1 MLENLKEHLQKFNTS
16 PILFVGSG
24 FSRRYLD
31 LPTWENLLKEMV
43 KRLSLTKPFEYYKSK
58 ANSSM
63 PEVAKLIGDDFND
76 IWWENNLFE
85 ESRKNFQAEANSKY
99 SPIKYEISKR
109 ILENTDFVNND
120 NIAQEI
126 KLLKKINIDAIIT
139 TNWDTLCETL
149 FPDFSK
155 YVVQEELIFSEL
167 LSIGEIYKIHG
178 CATQPNSLILTSD
191 DYNDFENRN
200 PYLAAKLLTL
210 FAENPIIFIGYSIDD
225 PNIQS
230 ILRSIIKCITKDK
243 VEKLKDRF
251 IFCQWQSEEI
261 ESQFLD
267 SQLFISETIVPI
279 KSIKLSSFI
288 DLFTVLANHKRKL
301 PIKVLKQ
308 MKGMIY
314 DFVKTN
320 DSKQKVY
327 IPDSLENIENLHKAE
342 FVYGMGLSNRLSEI
356 GVKGIGLKDV
366 LEDIIEE
373 KTNWV
378 STTVARQCLPNLKGK
393 FIPYFKRLLDANFL
407 NSEGKINEEIEI
419 LEFSPEFINTVNNVK
434 IEDFYPQAN
443 YIKHKEE
450 INKKYNNINELI
462 EGIEGNIFHQL
473 IYIPLLSPNKID
485 LNILKSFLTEN
496 KELLHNSKLGSYYR
510 KLICLY
516 DFLKY
521 KVRKS

>member
-76 IWWENNLFE
+76 IWWGNNLFE
-85 ESRKNFQAEANSKY
+85 ESRKSFQAEANSKY

-120 NIAQEI
+120 NVAQEI

-149 FPDFSK
+149 FPAFSK
-155 YVVQEELIFSEL
+155 YVGQEELIFSEL

-178 CATQPNSLILTSD
+178 CATQPNSLVLTSG

-210 FAENPIIFIGYSIDD
+210 FIENPIIFIGYSIDD

-251 IFCQWQSEEI
+251 IFCQWQSEET

-279 KSIKLSSFI
+279 KLIKLNSFI

-327 IPDSLENIENLHKAE
+327 IPDSLENIENLHNAE

-356 GVKGIGLKDV
+356 GVKGIELKDV

-373 KTNWV
+373 KTNWE
-378 STTVARQCLPNLKGK
+378 SITVARQCLPNLKGK
-393 FIPYFKRLLDANFL
+393 FISYFKRLLDANFL
-407 NSEGKINEEIEI
+407 NAEGKINEEIEI
-419 LEFSPEFINTVNNVK
+419 LEFSPEFINTVNSVK
-434 IEDFYPQAN
+434 IEDFYPPKN

-450 INKKYNNINELI
+450 INRKYNNINKLI
-462 EGIEGNIFHQL
+462 DDTKDNKRHQL
-473 IYIPLLSPNKID
+473 TNILLLSPNKID

-496 KELLHNSKLGSYYR
+496 RELLYNNQLEQLYK

-521 KVRKS
+521 KLRKS